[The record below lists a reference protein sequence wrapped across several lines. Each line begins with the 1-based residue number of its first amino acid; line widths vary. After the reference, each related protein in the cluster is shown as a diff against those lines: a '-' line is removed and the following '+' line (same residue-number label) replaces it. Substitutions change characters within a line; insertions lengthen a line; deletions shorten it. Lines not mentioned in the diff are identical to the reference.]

1 MPDISQIIG
10 RFVQLRHAVEILTAK
25 HEAELAPYK
34 TAMTAL
40 EGAAHQHLLDNNE
53 QSIKTEHGTVF
64 FKGWTQVKLADKQT
78 FVEWLID
85 VDDAV
90 EAASRVASFFTAA
103 VSKDAVE
110 TYLEENSTLPPGIDI
125 ARGQKIHFRKA

>member
-34 TAMTAL
+34 EAMTAL
-40 EGAAHQHLLDNNE
+40 EGAAHQHLLNNNE

-64 FKGWTQVKLADKQT
+64 FKGWTQVKMADKQT
-78 FVEWLID
+78 FVEWLLD
-85 VDDAV
+85 VRDPA
-90 EAASRVASFFTAA
+90 EASNRVASFFTAA
-103 VSKDAVE
+103 VSKEAVE
-110 TYLEENSTLPPGIDI
+110 TWLEENNQLPPGLDI